1 MDRSCPQVDT
11 GSVTAVVERRMRIAA
26 YVICRDDRERFL
38 LTRLVTA
45 DGAPRWTL
53 PGGGLDPGEHPE
65 DGALRELTERRAS
78 PARSMRCSTS
88 TPCTFRTARWTCTR
102 SGWSTGPG

>member
-1 MDRSCPQVDT
+1 
-11 GSVTAVVERRMRIAA
+11 MRIAA

-65 DGALRELTERRAS
+65 DGALRELTEETGFTGALDALLDVDTLHIQDGTLDVYAIRVVY
-78 PARSMRCSTS
+78 
-88 TPCTFRTARWTCTR
+88 
-102 SGWSTGPG
+102 GPG